1 MEQKNKL
8 DQACMMQFI
17 ENLDAA
23 AVLDETGTYIYVS
36 PSWQRFTGHTA
47 QDALGRKVWELLPD
61 THAPEVLRTG
71 KPVLAQVVRA
81 QGVPAVT
88 NYIPRLDANG
98 KVIGVFIYVI
108 VYGKQ
113 NVDDVS
119 ARLSELS
126 REVEFYKKE
135 LSRIRGARYS
145 MDNIIGKSD
154 AIQRLKEQI
163 YQAAHSASTVLIE
176 GETGSGKE
184 LIAHAIH
191 AGGVRRSANFVR
203 VNCSAIP
210 AELMESEFFGYVTG
224 AFTGAAKKGK
234 AAASSWPTRVPS
246 SWTR

>member
-1 MEQKNKL
+1 MCIR
-8 DQACMMQFI
+8 D
-17 ENLDAA
+17 
-23 AVLDETGTYIYVS
+23 
-36 PSWQRFTGHTA
+36 R
-47 QDALGRKVWELLPD
+47 
-61 THAPEVLRTG
+61 
-71 KPVLAQVVRA
+71 
-81 QGVPAVT
+81 
-88 NYIPRLDANG
+88 
-98 KVIGVFIYVI
+98 
-108 VYGKQ
+108 
-113 NVDDVS
+113 
-119 ARLSELS
+119 S

-224 AFTGAAKKGK
+224 DVYK
-234 AAASSWPTRVPS
+234 RQ
-246 SWTR
+246 RI

>member
-17 ENLDAA
+17 ENLDSA

-98 KVIGVFIYVI
+98 KVIGVDTDQSAIIDGGYGEGMTVTSAMKGLAPTTIDTLTDVI
-108 VYGKQ
+108 VNGNWANYAGKIETLGL
-113 NVDDVS
+113 VS
-119 ARLSELS
+119 AT
-126 REVEFYKKE
+126 
-135 LSRIRGARYS
+135 
-145 MDNIIGKSD
+145 DP
-154 AIQRLKEQI
+154 
-163 YQAAHSASTVLIE
+163 
-176 GETGSGKE
+176 
-184 LIAHAIH
+184 
-191 AGGVRRSANFVR
+191 SANYVQLPLETTQWADGKFTVEDYTALVADMFNGKVKVSNDTTVEPTVSNIS
-203 VNCSAIP
+203 VNYLGNI
-210 AELMESEFFGYVTG
+210 
-224 AFTGAAKKGK
+224 KG
-234 AAASSWPTRVPS
+234 
-246 SWTR
+246 

>member
-1 MEQKNKL
+1 MW
-8 DQACMMQFI
+8 A
-17 ENLDAA
+17 
-23 AVLDETGTYIYVS
+23 
-36 PSWQRFTGHTA
+36 
-47 QDALGRKVWELLPD
+47 LLPD

-154 AIQRLKEQI
+154 AIQRLKAVSYTHLQRLAQKGGVVVNEI
-163 YQAAHSASTVLIE
+163 VESLAAHGKASHRPAWVERLAAVVCCAAAQQ
-176 GETGSGKE
+176 
-184 LIAHAIH
+184 LH
-191 AGGVRRSANFVR
+191 AGVG
-203 VNCSAIP
+203 
-210 AELMESEFFGYVTG
+210 
-224 AFTGAAKKGK
+224 
-234 AAASSWPTRVPS
+234 
-246 SWTR
+246 